1 MLINVS
7 IIMSPNQFAP
17 SLMIVVLT
25 VTLDKLVSS
34 QLEPKR
40 THAVPN
46 LMSRSPCD
54 AIHINEASLDGNRQ
68 FYASST

>member
-1 MLINVS
+1 
-7 IIMSPNQFAP
+7 MSPNQFAP

-25 VTLDKLVSS
+25 VTLY
-34 QLEPKR
+34 QLASAQFEPKR

-54 AIHINEASLDGNRQ
+54 AIYINRESLDGNLQ